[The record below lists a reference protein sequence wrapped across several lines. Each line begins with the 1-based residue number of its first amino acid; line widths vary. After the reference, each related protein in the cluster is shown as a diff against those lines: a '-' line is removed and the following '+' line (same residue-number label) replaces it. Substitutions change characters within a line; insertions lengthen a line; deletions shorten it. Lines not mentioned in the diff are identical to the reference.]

1 MLSKTLL
8 AEMNA
13 QINKELYSA
22 YLYLAMSAHFEEANL
37 GGFAKWMSLQAKE
50 EQEHAEKFYEYIHDR
65 GGKVELKA
73 IDAPVSNF
81 GTPLDV
87 FKLVQEHEKAVTA
100 SINGLYAQAVKDNDY
115 AAQVFL
121 NWFVNEQVE
130 EEKNATEVV
139 GWLEMVGGSPN
150 GLFQVNGLMYRRAE

>member
-8 AEMNA
+8 AEMNE

-37 GGFAKWMSLQAKE
+37 GGFAKWMKIQASE
-50 EQEHAEKFYEYIHDR
+50 EQEHAMKFYEYIHDR

-73 IDAPVSNF
+73 IDAAPSSF
-81 GTPLDV
+81 GKPLDV
-87 FKLVQEHEKAVTA
+87 FKQVLEHEQFVTA
-100 SINGLYAQAVKDNDY
+100 RIHKLYAQAVKDDDY
-115 AAQVFL
+115 ASQVFL

-130 EEKNATEVV
+130 EEKNANEVIA
-139 GWLEMVGGSPN
+139 WLEMVADSPN
-150 GLFQVNGLMYRRAE
+150 GLFQVNGLMYRRGE

>member
-8 AEMNA
+8 AELNE

-22 YLYLAMSAHFEEANL
+22 YLYLAMSAHFEEVNL
-37 GGFAKWMSLQAKE
+37 GGFAKWMKIQAGE
-50 EQEHAEKFYEYIHDR
+50 EQEHALKFYEYVHDR
-65 GGKVELKA
+65 GGKVEFKA
-73 IDAPVSNF
+73 IDAAPASF
-81 GTPLDV
+81 GKPLEI
-87 FKLVQEHEKAVTA
+87 FKQVLEHEQFVSAR
-100 SINGLYAQAVKDNDY
+100 INKLYAQAVKDNDY

-130 EEKNATEVV
+130 EEKNATEII
-139 GWLEMVGGSPN
+139 GWLEMVGESPN